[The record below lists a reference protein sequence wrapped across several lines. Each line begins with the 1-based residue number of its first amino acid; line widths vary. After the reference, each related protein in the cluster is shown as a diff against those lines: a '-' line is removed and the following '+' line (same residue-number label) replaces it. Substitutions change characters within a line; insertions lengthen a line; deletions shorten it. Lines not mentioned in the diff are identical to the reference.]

1 MIITPVD
8 SFITAKYIVKR
19 ISVRSNV
26 RSYEQAPIEE
36 PTGNELPKWGKTIN
50 HSQPVV
56 PQQIYREHP
65 NMKGG
70 VIQRFM
76 EKLLYSPKPESA
88 KVVIA
93 PAQDKQQKPKSTQ
106 RSQSESGEKRPQR
119 RKSRTN
125 SHMRRGSR
133 KRNHEHK
140 DPRENRK
147 PASKPDRLDD

>member
-1 MIITPVD
+1 M
-8 SFITAKYIVKR
+8 
-19 ISVRSNV
+19 
-26 RSYEQAPIEE
+26 
-36 PTGNELPKWGKTIN
+36 
-50 HSQPVV
+50 

-65 NMKGG
+65 NVKGG

-93 PAQDKQQKPKSTQ
+93 PAQDKQQKPKSNQ
-106 RSQSESGEKRPQR
+106 RSQPESGEKRPQR